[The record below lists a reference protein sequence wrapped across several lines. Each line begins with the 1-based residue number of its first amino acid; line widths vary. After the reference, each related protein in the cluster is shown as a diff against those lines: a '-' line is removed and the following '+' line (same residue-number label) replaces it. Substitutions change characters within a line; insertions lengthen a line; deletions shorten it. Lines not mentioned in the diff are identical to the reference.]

1 MKTHLA
7 LREVA
12 APGIALL
19 IALSIVAI
27 LQGKRFVNAQP
38 SKPNNEVET
47 FKGRTAENG
56 TKEQLNNRTL
66 RLSLTADDPSF
77 LKIKEGDAIA
87 RGQVLID
94 NTPERERLDRQKKSI
109 LLQVE
114 NIKSKTIPA
123 PVKAPAQPGAS
134 NLPPAI
140 FSEEKAAIAQCQLK
154 LSQAKAILEGRTPLL
169 QSDNPQ
175 VRAEM
180 ERAEAGLQIATQKVQ
195 EQEQLI
201 AGMRDMKMQPAILQ
215 HEEAKLRQIQS
226 EYEQTR
232 SALDQSKAKL
242 NSSAIEQQQELQ
254 QLQLAVKIAESELSL
269 SMSRFTAAQSR
280 RELLEYDANVESIK
294 RSQYQAQLEQEFSR
308 QQQQYA
314 QSIREKDY
322 QLAQL
327 NISLANI
334 EDKLAQIP
342 LVRSPRDGYIRRVK
356 PWIGNNGRYTTT
368 ITITSNLSSK
378 NGNSSSASPAS
389 SPKTSTNKSTKR

>member
-1 MKTHLA
+1 MKRYLA
-7 LREVA
+7 IA
-12 APGIALL
+12 ALITLSGIG
-19 IALSIVAI
+19 I
-27 LQGKRFVNAQP
+27 LQGKYFVNAQP
-38 SKPNNEVET
+38 NNAPEEVET
-47 FKGRTAENG
+47 FKGSNTPS
-56 TKEQLNNRTL
+56 KEGGQGDNRTL

-77 LKIKEGDAIA
+77 LKIKEGEAIT

-123 PVKAPAQPGAS
+123 PVKAPAQPGTS

-140 FSEEKAAIAQCQLK
+140 FSEEKAAIAQSQLK

-175 VRAEM
+175 ARAEM

-201 AGMRDMKMQPAILQ
+201 AGMRDMKMQEAILQ

-226 EYEQTR
+226 EYEQQR

-242 NSSAIEQQQELQ
+242 NSSAIAQQQELQ
-254 QLQLAVKIAESELSL
+254 QLQLTVKIAESELAL
-269 SMSRFTAAQSR
+269 SNSRLTAAQSR
-280 RELLEYDANVESIK
+280 REILEYDANVEAIK

-314 QSIREKDY
+314 QSVRERDY

-327 NISLANI
+327 NISLASI

-356 PWIGNNGRYTTT
+356 PWVGFNGRYTTT

-378 NGNSSSASPAS
+378 NGSSTSPSATSSA
-389 SPKTSTNKSTKR
+389 KTSNPKSTR